1 MRLFH
6 TQTNS
11 GVFSTSGSGSTWMS
25 GSRSVDSGGI
35 GVVGRDGNSG
45 VVLSRSSSGFSSSSI
60 GLVVGSSWWRLSVV
74 TGGVGGF
81 MSSGG
86 SSNSSGKRLELIRL
100 DRRSPVLGRWSK
112 VSMGGGEGGLAA
124 SSGGWDVLRMMASC

>member
-1 MRLFH
+1 MHTSANSSNVAVELMRLFH

-45 VVLSRSSSGFSSSSI
+45 VVLSRSSS
-60 GLVVGSSWWRLSVV
+60 
-74 TGGVGGF
+74 
-81 MSSGG
+81 
-86 SSNSSGKRLELIRL
+86 
-100 DRRSPVLGRWSK
+100 
-112 VSMGGGEGGLAA
+112 
-124 SSGGWDVLRMMASC
+124 